1 MPDSIAEIKQH
12 LDDRLG
18 QNVEVKVQ
26 AGRKRVETVYGT
38 LSKTYPAVFV
48 VHLNGGQNSLQR
60 VSYSY
65 ADLLTKNVSLNFK

>member
-1 MPDSIAEIKQH
+1 VPDSITEIKQH

-26 AGRKRVETVYGT
+26 TGRKRVETVYGT

-48 VHLNGGQNSLQR
+48 VHLKGGQNSLQR

-65 ADLLTKNVSLNFK
+65 ADLLTKNVSLNFE